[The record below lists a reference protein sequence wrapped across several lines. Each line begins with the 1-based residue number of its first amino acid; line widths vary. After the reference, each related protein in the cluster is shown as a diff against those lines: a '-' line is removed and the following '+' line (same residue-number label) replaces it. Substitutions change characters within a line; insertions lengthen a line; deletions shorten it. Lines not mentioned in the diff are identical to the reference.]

1 LDRFNLNLPICA
13 WIALLNFV
21 FANPFVCVAQ
31 SNEDEIEIPFVL
43 TDQNNIVVSVLLNA
57 TDALDLM
64 LHTAA
69 SDVTLTEEAVKKST
83 SIKFTGAS
91 KVHSWGG
98 EAESRY
104 STGNQ
109 VQLGDLHRTKVVVWE
124 DLNSGKNTDG
134 KFGLDFFDGHII
146 EIDFDR
152 SLITLHDKLPRKV
165 AEFDRL
171 KIENDRGNWLVKG
184 DCVIDNAT
192 YSHPFLIHS
201 GYSGGVLFDDAFA
214 RKVGADSKIRIVEE
228 SSLKDS
234 FGNTIQIKKGI
245 LPKLVLG
252 NSSVSDVPL
261 GFFAGDIG
269 NQKLSILGSE
279 VLKQFHLVFDLA
291 KSELYV
297 LRRPN

>member
-1 LDRFNLNLPICA
+1 M
-13 WIALLNFV
+13 
-21 FANPFVCVAQ
+21 
-31 SNEDEIEIPFVL
+31 EIPFLL
-43 TDQNNIVVSVLLNA
+43 TDQNNIVVRVVLNA

-91 KVHSWGG
+91 KVQSWGG

-104 STGNQ
+104 SIDNQ
-109 VQLGDLHRTKVVVWE
+109 VQLGDLRRTKVMVWE

-134 KFGLDFFDGHII
+134 KFGLDFFEGHII
-146 EIDFDR
+146 EIDFAR
-152 SLITLHDKLPRKV
+152 SVITLHGTLPRKV
-165 AEFDRL
+165 MEFDRL
-171 KIENDRGNWLVKG
+171 KMDNDRGNWLVKG

-192 YSHPFLIHS
+192 YAHTFLIHS

-214 RKVGADSKIRIVEE
+214 RKVGADGKIQIVGE

-234 FGNTIQIKKGI
+234 FGKTIQVKKGI
-245 LPKLVLG
+245 LPKLILG
-252 NSSVSDVPL
+252 NASVSNVPL

-269 NQKLSILGSE
+269 SQKRSIIGSE
-279 VLKQFHLVFDLA
+279 VLKQFHLVFDLQ
-291 KSELYV
+291 KSELYISQ
-297 LRRPN
+297 RPK